1 MTQELELFET
11 VPLENGLVLNLYNGS
26 RIIADKLWYVSL
38 TGRVEI
44 PVAKAAG
51 DNSDREA
58 LDFEA
63 VKSALGNSI
72 VFEKEMERNFIRE
85 DKKNEVL
92 KGVRDYFMD
101 SIVQYFSHPAFPRQ
115 YILKC
120 YREYLKKEKLEAAR
134 VAFSGEL
141 KRGGGENE

>member
-1 MTQELELFET
+1 MDLELFET

-44 PVAKAAG
+44 PVAEAPDG
-51 DNSDREA
+51 DPG
-58 LDFEA
+58 LDAPDFDA

-72 VFEKEMERNFIRE
+72 VFEKKMERNFISE
-85 DKKNEVL
+85 NNKNEVL

-101 SIVQYFSHPAFPRQ
+101 SIVQYLSHPAFPRQ

-120 YREYLKKEKLEAAR
+120 YREYLKKEKLQAAR

-141 KRGGGENE
+141 KRVGGEDE